1 MSQSLAVLP
10 NAGNGLVDRFGN
22 GLVANYTAQFFQTP
36 GVLAVL
42 PQSQWYIAQW
52 GQSVAI
58 NPANYTTDNPATYDP
73 VYGNALYSWTEPGTN
88 SAIAIYQNTTA
99 LGGGDVY
106 DLTDGNTNAPPSS
119 GATDEADM
127 FLSSPQASN
136 SNLSHPITL
145 SLNAKITQ
153 SLIQFATPEL
163 AAQYAASGTVFGTF
177 DIGLTVNFDGANG
190 LPAYSGFVQIVP
202 WTSDSPAFAN
212 YTNGPLDPGDASA
225 QFITSTLLAGDPA
238 LSLLSADAGA
248 NPDTLSYY
256 INPYVYNALVE
267 AFADFPFAQKA
278 ALLNISNWTLGS
290 VYIGAATNDAQAMS
304 AGGGTVEVANEAVGI
319 QVSDIDVTTNLKA
332 NYNPT
337 APVAQGSEI
346 DTNPQINYVDNTIG
360 AGGTADGSLYFGLIS
375 GIQDKY
381 IYTGADNV
389 SLTATAGENW
399 EFGGGSGLTE
409 LTAVSGNNI
418 FVASTGSS
426 YMVGGS
432 GQDMFEIP
440 DANETG
446 IGTWDSI
453 ENFHVGDQISL
464 AGLGGPGWVYS
475 WYAGLSVGGN
485 SGLTLVATS
494 TAMPG
499 LHALVTL
506 VGLSMGDLSS
516 LRIAPDASGNSG
528 LIVTRVDPQLQSYDL
543 VNGVATGLVSNAT
556 SNIVGINAEYIYTG
570 TDSMALTAPS
580 GTNWEFGGG
589 SALTDLTATS
599 GNNVFIASTGG
610 SNMQGGSGNDAFMI
624 PDANLT
630 GNALWDNIANF
641 HSGDKVSLAGLAGPG
656 WSYSWTDAYGT
667 TGNPALTLQASSTT
681 SPGLT
686 ELITLTGLSTKD
698 LPSLSVSHG
707 SGANAGTLIV
717 THN

>member
-10 NAGNGLVDRFGN
+10 DAGNGLVDRFGN
-22 GLVANYTAQFFQTP
+22 GLVANDAAEFFQTP
-36 GVLAVL
+36 GALAVL

-52 GQSVAI
+52 GQPVAI

-73 VYGNALYSWTEPGTN
+73 VYGNALYSWTEPDTN

-99 LGGGDVY
+99 YGGGDVY
-106 DLTDGNTNAPPSS
+106 DLTGGNTNAPPSS
-119 GATDEADM
+119 GATDEADI

-153 SLIQFATPEL
+153 SLIQFVTPAL
-163 AAQYAASGTVFGTF
+163 AAQYATSGTVFGTF
-177 DIGLTVNFDGANG
+177 DIGLTVNFDGADG
-190 LPAYSGFVQIVP
+190 LPSYSGFVQIVP
-202 WTSDSPAFAN
+202 WTSDSSALAD

-225 QFITSTLLAGDPA
+225 QFITSTLLPGDPA
-238 LSLLSADAGA
+238 LSLLPADAGA
-248 NPDTLSYY
+248 NPDTLSYH

-267 AFADFPFAQKA
+267 AFVDFSQVQKA
-278 ALLNISNWTLGS
+278 QLLNIANWTLGS
-290 VYIGAATNDAQAMS
+290 VYIGPATNDAQTTS

-319 QVSDIDVTTNLKA
+319 QVSNIDVTTNLRA
-332 NYNPT
+332 SDNPA
-337 APVAQGSEI
+337 APAQGSEI
-346 DTNPQINYVDNTIG
+346 DSNPQIAYVDNTIG
-360 AGGTADGSLYFGLIS
+360 ASGTADSSVYSGPIS
-375 GIQDKY
+375 GTQDKY

-409 LTAVSGNNI
+409 LTAVSGDNI

-464 AGLGGPGWVYS
+464 AGLGGPGWIYS

-485 SGLTLVATS
+485 SGLTLLATS
-494 TAMPG
+494 TVTPG
-499 LHALVTL
+499 LHELVTL

-516 LRIAPDASGNSG
+516 LRIAPAASGNGG
-528 LIVTRVDPQLQSYDL
+528 LIITRVDPQLQSYDL
-543 VNGVATGLVSNAT
+543 VSGVAAGLVSNAT

-570 TDSMALTAPS
+570 TDSMALTAPA

-589 SALTDLTATS
+589 SAFTDLTATS
-599 GNNVFIASTGG
+599 GNNIFIASTGG
-610 SNMQGGSGNDAFMI
+610 SNMQGGSGNDSFMI

-630 GNALWDNIANF
+630 GNAIWDNIANF
-641 HSGDKVSLAGLAGPG
+641 HSGDKISLAGLAGPG

-667 TGNPALTLQASSTT
+667 AGNPALTLQAGSTAI
-681 SPGLT
+681 PGLT
-686 ELITLTGLSTKD
+686 ELVTLTGLSMKD
-698 LPSLSVSHG
+698 LASLSVSHG
-707 SGANAGTLIV
+707 SGSNAGALIV